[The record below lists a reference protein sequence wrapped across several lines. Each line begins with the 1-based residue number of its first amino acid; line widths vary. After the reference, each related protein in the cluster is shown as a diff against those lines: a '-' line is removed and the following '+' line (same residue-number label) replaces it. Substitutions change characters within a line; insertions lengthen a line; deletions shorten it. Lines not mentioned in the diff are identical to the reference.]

1 MYPIHVHMRC
11 LYYLNIVPLH
21 MVGNFHKLLPRVAFV
36 CRVFSINKAVIIEK
50 KHMEL
55 EICDGYEVNGSLV
68 AETDGGCIC
77 HMLYACIG
85 GCQCLS

>member
-50 KHMEL
+50 K
-55 EICDGYEVNGSLV
+55 IIWSLKFV
-68 AETDGGCIC
+68 MDTKS
-77 HMLYACIG
+77 MVV
-85 GCQCLS
+85 